1 MQKLGWITALLGVLA
16 LGTALA
22 QPSSEEGALFQAVN
36 RERQKAGLSALR
48 WDDDLATAARQHA
61 SAMAKQRSLAHTL
74 PGEPSLPGRATRAG
88 VHFSWLAENIV
99 VAEDTD
105 AAHLAFLQSPN
116 HRANMLDSGMD
127 SVGIGMAE
135 RGGQVYVVEDFAK
148 VK

>member
-1 MQKLGWITALLGVLA
+1 MQKLGWITVLLGVLA

-99 VAEDTD
+99 VAE
-105 AAHLAFLQSPN
+105 
-116 HRANMLDSGMD
+116 
-127 SVGIGMAE
+127 
-135 RGGQVYVVEDFAK
+135 
-148 VK
+148 